1 VIRVL
6 VVDDHPMVRTGLRV
20 FLSESSDVAVVGE
33 LSDGDSALTF
43 VDREVPDVV
52 LMDLSMPGVDGIAAT
67 RAIVAAHPQV
77 KVVVLTTFVERE
89 RVLEAVDAGAVGYLL
104 KDADPEELVRSIRAA
119 ARGES
124 PFAPRAAQ
132 ALLADRSER
141 SSREAPAAMLT
152 DREREVIRL
161 VARGLANKEI
171 ARRLHRSPRTI
182 EHQVSAVLDKLNVA
196 NRMEVVLR
204 LRIEPWLLSARPRR
218 RPTEIR
224 YSIREIWVFTPTRSV
239 GTTVLSAK
247 FGLMGQ
253 SWASLRFLN
262 VTEVQGP
269 ERCGRSASRTRA
281 RRLLHGQRQPDPRQR
296 GRRPETPGRRPC
308 RDGSWDAD
316 TTATRLRGRRRRH
329 E

>member
-1 VIRVL
+1 MIRVL

-43 VDREVPDVV
+43 VDREIPDVV

-89 RVLEAVDAGAVGYLL
+89 RVLKAVDAGAVGYLL

-141 SSREAPAAMLT
+141 SSREAPAAILT

-171 ARRLHRSPRTI
+171 ARWLGISEKTVKAHLGAAFQRIGVRDRTQAALWA
-182 EHQVSAVLDKLNVA
+182 ERN
-196 NRMEVVLR
+196 E
-204 LRIEPWLLSARPRR
+204 LL
-218 RPTEIR
+218 E
-224 YSIREIWVFTPTRSV
+224 
-239 GTTVLSAK
+239 
-247 FGLMGQ
+247 
-253 SWASLRFLN
+253 
-262 VTEVQGP
+262 
-269 ERCGRSASRTRA
+269 
-281 RRLLHGQRQPDPRQR
+281 
-296 GRRPETPGRRPC
+296 
-308 RDGSWDAD
+308 GS
-316 TTATRLRGRRRRH
+316 
-329 E
+329 

>member
-1 VIRVL
+1 MIRVL

-171 ARRLHRSPRTI
+171 AR
-182 EHQVSAVLDKLNVA
+182 
-196 NRMEVVLR
+196 
-204 LRIEPWLLSARPRR
+204 WLGISEKTVKAHLSAAFQRIGVRDR
-218 RPTEIR
+218 TQAA
-224 YSIREIWVFTPTRSV
+224 
-239 GTTVLSAK
+239 L
-247 FGLMGQ
+247 
-253 SWASLRFLN
+253 WA
-262 VTEVQGP
+262 
-269 ERCGRSASRTRA
+269 ERNE
-281 RRLLHGQRQPDPRQR
+281 LL
-296 GRRPETPGRRPC
+296 E
-308 RDGSWDAD
+308 GS
-316 TTATRLRGRRRRH
+316 
-329 E
+329 